1 MSAVLFP
8 APLLSVERLSIQFGT
23 QRVVDDVSFALWPG
37 KTLCIAGESG
47 SGKSLTSLAIMG
59 LLPEEAQI
67 PGGAIIFDNQ
77 DLLSLPERQM
87 QLLRGKSVLI
97 ITVADIMSAMK
108 ETFSNRE
115 TSEEQLL
122 NDLSN
127 VDLLVID
134 EIGVQ
139 TESRYEKVIIN
150 QIVDRRSSSKRPTG
164 MLTNS
169 NMEEMTKLLGER
181 VMDRMRLG
189 NSLWVIFNWD
199 SYRSRVTGKEY

>member
-1 MSAVLFP
+1 MKNY
-8 APLLSVERLSIQFGT
+8 
-23 QRVVDDVSFALWPG
+23 WPG
-37 KTLCIAGESG
+37 RKNKEFDGNIASFIF
-47 SGKSLTSLAIMG
+47 SGKPGTGKNHLA
-59 LLPEEAQI
+59 A
-67 PGGAIIFDNQ
+67 AICNE
-77 DLLSLPERQM
+77 L
-87 QLLRGKSVLI
+87 LLRGKSVLI

-108 ETFSNRE
+108 DTFRNSG

-139 TESRYEKVIIN
+139 T
-150 QIVDRRSSSKRPTG
+150 SSSKRPTG